1 MLPYQRFFLKNG
13 LELIVHEDHTSKMA
27 VVNLLYK
34 VGSKNEVKGKTGLAH
49 FFEHLMF
56 GGSKHVLEFDREL
69 DRVGGSC
76 NAFTSPDIT
85 NYYIS
90 LPAENI
96 ETAFWLESDRM
107 FQLALTDKTIETQRK
122 VVLEEYKQRYLNQ
135 PYGDVFHHLRD
146 LAFDRHP
153 YKWPTIGQSLADIEG
168 YSKEDVIEFYET
180 HYDPSNAIL
189 VVGGNVKSTEVLS
202 LAEKWFGSI
211 PNKNLK
217 KSTISYDSDQVS
229 KKSKIISAAVPTDAL
244 YKAYRMPAKGT
255 PGYLEADLISDLLG
269 FGKSSIL
276 ERELVMEGKLFASA
290 GAYILGSADPGL
302 LIFSGKM
309 MEGVSA
315 FEAEKALDEV
325 VNNFIQE
332 PISEQSLQKIKNQ
345 GEAMKTY
352 ESIKLIH
359 RAMNLANY
367 AHLGN
372 PDGYWQEFED
382 KLAITGNQITDWAEK
397 LIKEQNASVL
407 YYQSTI

>member
-34 VGSKNEVKGKTGLAH
+34 VGSKNEVEGKTGLAH

-56 GGSKHVLEFDREL
+56 GGSKRILEFDREL

-90 LPAENI
+90 LPAENL

-189 VVGGNVKSTEVLS
+189 VVGGNVKSNEVLS

-217 KSTISYDSDQVS
+217 KSVIAHDSVQTA
-229 KKSKIISAAVPTDAL
+229 KKSKVISAAVPTDAL
-244 YKAYRMPAKGT
+244 YKAFRMPAKGT

-276 ERELVMEGKLFASA
+276 ERQLVMEGKLFASA

-325 VNNFIQE
+325 VNNFIQK

-382 KLAITGNQITDWAEK
+382 KMAITGNQITDWAEK